1 MLLVRF
7 LLLIILTMLTSM
19 AACTVN
25 PDPIPA
31 IDDSYRG
38 TDADHISRIDIGVS
52 QDDGFGGGDVLH
64 APADA
69 TELVDVSAGDLLQP
83 LDGFP
88 EDGLSEGGPHDG
100 QPADGPADGGPAD
113 APQE

>member
-1 MLLVRF
+1 MSLARF
-7 LLLIILTMLTSM
+7 VLLIIMTSTV
-19 AACTVN
+19 ACTVN
-25 PDPIPA
+25 PLPIPA

-38 TDADHISRIDIGVS
+38 ADADHISKIDIGVS

-69 TELVDVSAGDLLQP
+69 TELVDISAGDLLQP
-83 LDGFP
+83 LDGVP
-88 EDGLSEGGPHDG
+88 EDGPGEGGPHDG
-100 QPADGPADGGPAD
+100 QPADGPTDGGPAD